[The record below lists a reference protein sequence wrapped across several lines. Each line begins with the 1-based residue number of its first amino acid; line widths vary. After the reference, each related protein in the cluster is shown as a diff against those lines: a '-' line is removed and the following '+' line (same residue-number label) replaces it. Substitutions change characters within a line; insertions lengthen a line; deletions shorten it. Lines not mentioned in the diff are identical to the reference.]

1 MAKSDEEHKPDRIMI
16 GETPDKEPI
25 VKEQSTG
32 KTFIF
37 MTTEKAEELE
47 KLKKDKENIEKEKEK
62 IEKERIEKEKGK
74 GNIMADEKDVSKLMT
89 EIAELKAD
97 AKNQKQAKYDKFL
110 EGLAQKVDNVCTE
123 VGGCRKDIGELKG
136 RIDKDKERT
145 EKDNK
150 ETCVGLDCIKKEL
163 KVGSDKLSKLEKL
176 DKFDNIDVSKL
187 GKLDKLDKLDL
198 YDCPECNEKTVPLYP
213 KPANYC
219 PNCGKPTQWLEDD
232 GKPLKNWHPP
242 WKK

>member
-1 MAKSDEEHKPDRIMI
+1 MAKSEDEHKPDRIMI

-37 MTTEKAEELE
+37 MATEKAEQLE
-47 KLKKDKENIEKEKEK
+47 KLKKEKEREKEKQK
-62 IEKERIEKEKGK
+62 EKETEKGEV
-74 GNIMADEKDVSKLMT
+74 NIMADEKDVSKLMT

-97 AKNQKQAKYDKFL
+97 AKNKEKAKYDKFL
-110 EGLAQKVDNVCTE
+110 EGLAQKVDNVCDE
-123 VGGCRKDIGELKG
+123 VGGCRKDISDLKG
-136 RIDKDKERT
+136 RFDENKGKV
-145 EKDNK
+145 EKDSK
-150 ETCVGLDCIKKEL
+150 DTCVGLDCIKKDL
-163 KVGSDKLSKLEKL
+163 KAGHEKLSKLEKL

-187 GKLDKLDKLDL
+187 GKLDKLDRLEL
-198 YDCPECNEKTVPLYP
+198 YDCPECNKKAVPLWP
-213 KPANYC
+213 EPANYC
-219 PNCGKPTQWLEDD
+219 PNCGKPASWLEDD